1 MRAGETVQSDVFGIE
16 DRNEGSRHTLLL
28 RGELDI
34 ASAPSLEGMFQE
46 LCQGGARELVLDLSQ
61 LAFMDSTGL
70 NAILR
75 CRKLS
80 GEHDCKLGLV
90 PGPRS
95 VQRVFELT
103 HVLDRL
109 PFRDPGE
116 AQPAWPQ
123 AS

>member
-1 MRAGETVQSDVFGIE
+1 VQSDGFSIE
-16 DRNEGSRHTLLL
+16 DRDEGSRHTLLL

-34 ASAPSLEGMFQE
+34 ASAPALEGAFQQ
-46 LCQGGARELVLDLSQ
+46 LCEGDARELVLDLSQ

-75 CRKLS
+75 CRTLS
-80 GEHDCKLGLV
+80 GEHGCELGIL
-90 PGPRS
+90 PGPRP

-103 HVLDRL
+103 QVLDRL

-116 AQPAWPQ
+116 AQPAWPR